1 MKSYRI
7 KINGRS
13 YNIEIEDT
21 QSTPVHVNVNGKP
34 YQVTIEKLQTDFPTN
49 SKIEENSTT
58 KPYITPPFKPPA
70 FYGQIII
77 APMPGKITEIKINA
91 GDNVTHGQ
99 ELCILEAMKMKNSIK
114 SPRDGAIANVRINE
128 GQTVAYGDTLFEF
141 V

>member
-7 KINGRS
+7 KIYGRS
-13 YNIEIEDT
+13 YNIEIEDAHA
-21 QSTPVHVNVNGKP
+21 TPVHVSVDGKP
-34 YQVTIEKLQTDFPTN
+34 YEVSIEKLQTDFPTTLRTEKN
-49 SKIEENSTT
+49 SIA
-58 KPYITPPFKPPA
+58 KPSVTAPFKPPA

-77 APMPGKITEIKINA
+77 APMPGKITEIKINT
-91 GDNVTHGQ
+91 GDNVTRGQ

-114 SPRDGAIANVRINE
+114 SPRDGAIASVRINE